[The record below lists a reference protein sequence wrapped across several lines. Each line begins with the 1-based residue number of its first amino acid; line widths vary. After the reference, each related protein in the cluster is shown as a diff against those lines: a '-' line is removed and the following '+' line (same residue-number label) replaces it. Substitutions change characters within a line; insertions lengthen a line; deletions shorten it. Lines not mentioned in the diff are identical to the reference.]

1 MTLLARLTFAAL
13 VIATFGAFFAT
24 QRLKRTPPPVNAI
37 LATPL
42 FSPNSDGRKDRA
54 RVSFTIKKD
63 DDVTVDVVSRDG
75 DRVRRLADGR
85 ALKAYRRLSLA
96 WDGRDDDG
104 ARGEG
109 RDATATGSRCAAR
122 GAPSRCPTPS

>member
-42 FSPNSDGRKDRA
+42 FSPNSVGR
-54 RVSFTIKKD
+54 
-63 DDVTVDVVSRDG
+63 
-75 DRVRRLADGR
+75 
-85 ALKAYRRLSLA
+85 
-96 WDGRDDDG
+96 
-104 ARGEG
+104 
-109 RDATATGSRCAAR
+109 
-122 GAPSRCPTPS
+122 